1 MLIITIILICMWLIP
16 GIICL
21 YNADFSD
28 DVHNGLIGVFTIL
41 WVTFVILVIGPFLI
55 RMVLDNRKSKSS
67 QK

>member
-16 GIICL
+16 GIVCL

-28 DVHNGLIGVFTIL
+28 DVHNGFIGVLTIL
-41 WVTFVILVIGPFLI
+41 GVTFVILIIGPFII
-55 RMVLDNRKSKSS
+55 RMVLDNRKSESS